1 MNRGEEDHE
10 AHQIHSRENRS
21 TKACN
26 ISFREGFEAKL
37 RGLSQSA
44 CPYFADD
51 SYTTYL
57 RAYWLNGYN
66 SPDGVNHHA
75 MEQSPR

>member
-1 MNRGEEDHE
+1 MKRIKSIRAKTDP
-10 AHQIHSRENRS
+10 Q
-21 TKACN
+21 KPCN
-26 ISFREGFEAKL
+26 IAFREGFEAKR

-44 CPYFADD
+44 CPYVADD

-57 RAYWLNGYN
+57 RAHWLNGYN